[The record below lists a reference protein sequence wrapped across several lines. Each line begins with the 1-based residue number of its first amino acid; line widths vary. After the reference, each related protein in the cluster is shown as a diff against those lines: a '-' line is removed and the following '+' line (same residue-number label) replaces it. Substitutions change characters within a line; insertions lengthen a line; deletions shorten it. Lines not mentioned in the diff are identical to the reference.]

1 VPIEDI
7 KKMIPI
13 GILDLNAINLT
24 LLISDF
30 TNDKKLTMNLYST
43 RTIIKRMFEESDEVC
58 IYINIFYI

>member
-43 RTIIKRMFEESDEVC
+43 RTIIKRMFEESDEVR